1 MKIIQEVVSLFFIY
15 SFFGW
20 ILEVIYVSILN
31 RRFADRGFLI
41 EPICPIYGVSC
52 VAMTYLLK
60 GISKNYLLVFIVSM
74 LLCTTIEYLTGLIM
88 EKTFKTKWWDYS
100 RFKYNIQGRICLR
113 NTIVFGVLGTLVV
126 AIVSPYMQ
134 NLLTNIPNKLM
145 SIILIILICI
155 FIVDFI
161 VSSIIIHK
169 IKVKAYNVKRNSKK
183 ALNEQVREYLIN
195 ESIFYKRV
203 MRAFPDFK
211 LLVKRRRK

>member
-31 RRFADRGFLI
+31 RRFTDRGFLI

-113 NTIVFGVLGTLVV
+113 NTIVFGILGTLVV

-169 IKVKAYNVKRNSKK
+169 IKVKANNVKRNSKK